1 MKFFNFVFVLL
12 SLPIASCGPASVE
25 PKTKPISP
33 PPIIIMSP
41 NAAGSTSY
49 SPERARGFRAIFEMH
64 CKAGNE
70 LYCVELAKMLRVG
83 LGGEKQEA
91 RANLLIENACKKGYE
106 PACAQMVK

>member
-1 MKFFNFVFVLL
+1 
-12 SLPIASCGPASVE
+12 
-25 PKTKPISP
+25 
-33 PPIIIMSP
+33 
-41 NAAGSTSY
+41 
-49 SPERARGFRAIFEMH
+49 MH

-91 RANLLIENACKKGYE
+91 RANFLIENACKKGYE